1 VNQPAKAV
9 SPAISFDEIRT
20 LVKNDLP
27 ALQNTIAPPAQLD
40 EMAVLWS
47 WMASAQGR
55 DKPLLRHPRIALF
68 ATSAAQ
74 SALEDI
80 RDGKHPL
87 NPLAEEANADL
98 QVYELGSR
106 HAQPDDNEI
115 AHALA
120 YGMMAVQPG
129 IDLLVLAAL
138 DPAAEKS
145 GDELVARLNNTEPLS
160 AIKTL
165 DIAAMVG
172 ALVAA
177 RLAKTPVLLEGKAA
191 LAAAAVLNK
200 LKEGTAAHA
209 KDVQDMPFAKTALPL
224 PCRAAML
231 VPFLKSI
238 VKAA

>member
-1 VNQPAKAV
+1 MTQPAAKT
-9 SPAISFDEIRT
+9 SPAVSFDEIRQ

-27 ALQNTIAPPAQLD
+27 ALKDIPAPAALGDIA
-40 EMAVLWS
+40 AVWAWLATS
-47 WMASAQGR
+47 QGR

-68 ATSAAQ
+68 ATAGAAAQ
-74 SALEDI
+74 LDDI
-80 RDGKHPL
+80 RNGRHPL

-106 HAQPDDNEI
+106 SAEPDANEI

-138 DPAAEKS
+138 DPAAEKT
-145 GDELVARLNNTEPLS
+145 GAAVIEKLKTTEPLA
-160 AIKTL
+160 AIATL
-165 DIAAMVG
+165 DIAAMAG

-177 RLAKTPVLLEGKAA
+177 RLAKAPVLLEGKAA
-191 LAAAAVLNK
+191 LAAAAVIEAMNK
-200 LKEGTAAHA
+200 GAASHVR
-209 KDVQDMPFAKTALPL
+209 DVGDIPFARTSLPL

-231 VPFLKSI
+231 VPFLKAL
-238 VKAA
+238 VKA

>member
-1 VNQPAKAV
+1 MSQPVKAV
-9 SPAISFDEIRT
+9 SPAISFDEIRQ

-27 ALQNTIAPPAQLD
+27 ALQNFVAPLALLD
-40 EMAVLWS
+40 EMGLIWS
-47 WMASAQGR
+47 WLASSQAR

-80 RDGKHPL
+80 RDGKHAI

-106 HAQPDDNEI
+106 NAVPDDNEI

-138 DPAAEKS
+138 DAGAEKS
-145 GDELVARLNNTEPLS
+145 GDELVTRLQSAEPLE
-160 AIKTL
+160 ALKTL
-165 DIAAMVG
+165 DIAAMTG

-191 LAAAAVLNK
+191 LAAAAVLEK
-200 LKEGTAAHA
+200 LKSGASDHA
-209 KDVQDMPFAKTALPL
+209 KDVTAIPFAKTALPL

-231 VPFLKSI
+231 IPFLKTI
-238 VKAA
+238 TKI

>member
-1 VNQPAKAV
+1 MNQPVQKP
-9 SPAISFDEIRT
+9 SPAISFDEIRQ

-27 ALQNTIAPPAQLD
+27 VLQSIIAPPALLD
-40 EMAVLWS
+40 EMGVIWS
-47 WMASAQGR
+47 WLASSQGR
-55 DKPLLRHPRIALF
+55 EKPLLRHPRLALF
-68 ATSAAQ
+68 ATAA
-74 SALEDI
+74 AENILKDI
-80 RDGKHPL
+80 QQGKHPL

-129 IDLLVLAAL
+129 IDLLILAAL
-138 DPAAEKS
+138 DPAAEKA
-145 GDELVARLNNTEPLS
+145 GDELVARLNNTEPLA

-165 DIAAMVG
+165 DIAAMTG

-191 LAAAAVLNK
+191 LAAASVLEK
-200 LKEGTAAHA
+200 LNTGAGAHA
-209 KDVQDMPFAKTALPL
+209 KDIAAIPFAKTALPL

-231 VPFLKSI
+231 VPFLKTVTKI
-238 VKAA
+238 